1 MHNSNFI
8 LILIWNICTLKTPK
22 YCMDYRRKT
31 KVLCAKYK
39 KINITIL
46 LQ

>member
-1 MHNSNFI
+1 
-8 LILIWNICTLKTPK
+8 
-22 YCMDYRRKT
+22 MDYRRKT

-46 LQ
+46 LQFHVTSCGAGSNNIVAIA